1 MCPGNGYNV
10 NVGGSSGDVG
20 EKGKV
25 DKKAPA
31 FKDGENVNASVPKLP
46 QVKGKE

>member
-1 MCPGNGYNV
+1 MGQ
-10 NVGGSSGDVG
+10 GGKAGDEFR

-31 FKDGENVNASVPKLP
+31 YKDTYNPNENVPKLP
-46 QVKGKE
+46 QVKGAE